1 MTGTEIM
8 AFLANNM
15 EPVASVVGPVAGAIF
30 TAIFLRNN
38 TATKEFEKVKAGKLQ
53 EVADDLLESGRMTYT
68 EYYKAKNF
76 LQVAKKADEEYK
88 KAPHEEK
95 TSGYNFDWFIR
106 FYEAVGNISNEEM
119 QRIWAKILAGEIR
132 HSNTYSL
139 RCIDVM
145 KNISQSEADLFTKVC
160 GYCICEGENIFFPNY
175 DKYREDSNIS
185 FSEIMFLDELGLIS
199 SDSMLILHCPVST
212 EPKVFF
218 TNGAL
223 LMTIKAMKET
233 TTTFDVRQFPLT
245 AVGKEISTLI
255 GNSINDEDFIRV
267 AEEVN
272 ESQEV
277 VISVYKILEAQN
289 NKYKCDKADL
299 LVEEHETTRNSG

>member
-1 MTGTEIM
+1 
-8 AFLANNM
+8 
-15 EPVASVVGPVAGAIF
+15 
-30 TAIFLRNN
+30 
-38 TATKEFEKVKAGKLQ
+38 
-53 EVADDLLESGRMTYT
+53 
-68 EYYKAKNF
+68 
-76 LQVAKKADEEYK
+76 
-88 KAPHEEK
+88 
-95 TSGYNFDWFIR
+95 
-106 FYEAVGNISNEEM
+106 M

-160 GYCICEGENIFFPNY
+160 GYCICEGEKIFFPNY

-185 FSEIMFLDELGLIS
+185 FSEIMFLNELGLIS

-212 EPKVFF
+212 EPKVLF

-223 LMTIKAMKET
+223 LMTIKAMKEK

-255 GNSINDEDFIRV
+255 GNSISDEDFIRV
-267 AEEVN
+267 AEKLN

-277 VISVYKILEAQN
+277 VISVHKILETQN
-289 NKYKCDKADL
+289 NKYKCDEADL